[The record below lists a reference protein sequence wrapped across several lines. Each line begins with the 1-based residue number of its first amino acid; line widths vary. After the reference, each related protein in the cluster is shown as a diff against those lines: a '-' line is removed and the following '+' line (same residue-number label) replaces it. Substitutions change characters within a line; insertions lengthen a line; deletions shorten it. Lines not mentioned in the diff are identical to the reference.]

1 MTYWTALVNNLFI
14 FTKEFLIPLDPV
26 AFLFFVFFSS
36 SDFLGYY
43 QVWRKVLIKQP
54 NSYLFNCYKF
64 PFYATIKYEWS
75 ETKKNPNFFQN
86 YISDVKFIIFRTQL
100 QGLLFHSV
108 GIFFTLEVQCEWRN
122 VYLYLSLLEQRY
134 ICSTKSFFPYF
145 FRTSKQC
152 ILLKK
157 AFYVTQKL
165 SNFFQVLSL
174 LQLNK

>member
-75 ETKKNPNFFQN
+75 ETKKIPT
-86 YISDVKFIIFRTQL
+86 SSKIIFRMSN
-100 QGLLFHSV
+100 LLFSV
-108 GIFFTLEVQCEWRN
+108 LNCKAFTFLCSSKGTFVPPNHFFPTSSELPNNVFYWKKPFMSLKNSRIFF
-122 VYLYLSLLEQRY
+122 S
-134 ICSTKSFFPYF
+134 SFVF
-145 FRTSKQC
+145 
-152 ILLKK
+152 I
-157 AFYVTQKL
+157 AVE
-165 SNFFQVLSL
+165 
-174 LQLNK
+174 